1 MVTSDHGWRRAH
13 GGMDHERGT
22 ASLGDAPSERGSTAT
37 STGPPPP
44 VTPIGRHPRDLVVL
58 GVATAVVV
66 LCSLVARR
74 PGANPVEVAIFEQ
87 IGQIPAASTV
97 VWKVLAMAGG
107 WPGIAVATVVAL
119 YLRRIRLGLQVAAAG
134 VLAWLLVRAVGVLV
148 GPRPLPAEL
157 LTAAGVRLPGAAGFA
172 FPSLHAAV
180 AAAMVAVAG
189 PYLRSRYR
197 RIARGVVVLV
207 AAADVYLGTNL
218 PLDVFAGAFLG
229 AGVGAVFH
237 LALGAP
243 GRQTSEPAVSRAL
256 EQAGLAPLEIVPI
269 RGRLLGPLEFLV
281 TTADGH
287 RLRVQVVRRLH
298 RRAGPLYR
306 LRRLLASLE
315 VEDEPSLS
323 SIHHETDHEA
333 LVTLFAQEAGVR
345 TPPLVLTCAT
355 RHGPPLLVRRQVDG
369 RRLTELPPDGI
380 DDRLLDG
387 IWEQV
392 ATLCEAR
399 IAHHDLRAKNVLVD
413 TAGDPWLLN
422 LTFGKIGAS
431 TARTAQDLAD
441 ALVSLTSVV
450 GVTRTIE
457 SACRV
462 LSPDRLEPALA
473 YLQPLALPRRIRTQ
487 LSDERYLLI
496 DLRETLAERI
506 DRPIPPLRSPVR
518 PATVVGLLLLGA
530 AVYTVLPQLSS
541 MREVAASLR
550 TADRGWLTVATL
562 TGFLAI
568 VASAVSMLGSSPT
581 PLPFWRTTAV
591 QLAAAFT
598 GRTTPGGIGFFG
610 VNIAFMERLGIR
622 RSSAVGA
629 TVLNMTATGVVGG
642 VWCVVGVLGIGV
654 SNSLGGLRIPLGWPV
669 VAATAVVVAA
679 AAAVLASPF
688 GRRKVVRPA
697 LEVTRELLATLRQ
710 PVRAAQ
716 LFGGAT
722 AHLLLSGLGLAASL
736 AAFHAPVP
744 LFGVLAVFMVGQTL
758 GHIAPVPGGLGP
770 VEALMIGGLTALGI
784 APTAAVASVLAC
796 RLLTYWLPVLPGI
809 AAFRYLQHR
818 GVI

>member
-1 MVTSDHGWRRAH
+1 
-13 GGMDHERGT
+13 
-22 ASLGDAPSERGSTAT
+22 L
-37 STGPPPP
+37 
-44 VTPIGRHPRDLVVL
+44 
-58 GVATAVVV
+58 
-66 LCSLVARR
+66 
-74 PGANPVEVAIFEQ
+74 Q
-87 IGQIPAASTV
+87 I
-97 VWKVLAMAGG
+97 
-107 WPGIAVATVVAL
+107 
-119 YLRRIRLGLQVAAAG
+119 AAAG
-134 VLAWLLVRAVGVLV
+134 VLAWGLVRAVRGLV

-157 LTAAGVRLPGAAGFA
+157 LATAGARLPGADFA
-172 FPSLHAAV
+172 FPALHAAV

-189 PYLRSRYR
+189 PYLQARYR
-197 RIARGVVVLV
+197 RIAWGVVVLV

-218 PLDVFAGAFLG
+218 PLDAFAGVFLG
-229 AGVGAVFH
+229 AGVGAAFH
-237 LALGAP
+237 LVLGAP
-243 GRQTSEPAVSRAL
+243 GRQTSEPAVRRAL
-256 EQAGLAPLEIVPI
+256 EQAGLVPVEIVPI
-269 RGRLLGPLEFLV
+269 RGHLLGPLEFAI
-281 TTADGH
+281 TTADGD

-315 VEDEPSLS
+315 VEDEPQLS
-323 SIHHETDHEA
+323 SIYHETEHEA
-333 LVTLFAQEAGVR
+333 LVMLFAERAGVF

-380 DDRLLDG
+380 DDRLLDA
-387 IWEQV
+387 IWKQV
-392 ATLCEAR
+392 ATLGGAR
-399 IAHHDLRAKNVLVD
+399 IAHHDLRAENVLVD
-413 TAGDPWLLN
+413 TAGNPWLLN

-431 TARTAQDLAD
+431 AARTAQDLAD
-441 ALVSLTSVV
+441 ALVSLTSLV
-450 GVTRTIE
+450 GMNRTID

-462 LSPDRLEPALA
+462 LSPDQLEPALA
-473 YLQPLALPRRIRTQ
+473 YLQPLALPRRIRKQ

-518 PATVVGLLLLGA
+518 PATVVGLLLLGG

-541 MREVAASLR
+541 MREVVGSLR
-550 TADRGWLTVATL
+550 HADWGWLAVATL
-562 TGFLAI
+562 TGLLAI
-568 VASAVSMLGSSPT
+568 VMSAVSIMGSSPA
-581 PLPFWRTTAV
+581 PLPFGRTTLV

-610 VNIAFMERLGIR
+610 INIAFMERLGIR
-622 RSSAVGA
+622 RSTAVGA
-629 TVLNMTATGVVGG
+629 TVLNMTATAVVGG
-642 VWCVVGVLGIGV
+642 VWCVIGVLGIGA
-654 SNSLGGLRIPLGWPV
+654 SNSLRGLRIPLGWPV
-669 VAATAVVVAA
+669 VAVAVVAVVA

-688 GRRKVVRPA
+688 GRRKFVRPG
-697 LEVTRELLATLRQ
+697 LQVTRELLRTLRQ

-722 AHLLLSGLGLAASL
+722 GHLLLSGLGLAASL
-736 AAFHAPVP
+736 AAFQSYVP

-784 APTAAVASVLAC
+784 APTVAVASVLTC

-809 AAFRYLQHR
+809 AAFRYLQHH
-818 GVI
+818 GDI